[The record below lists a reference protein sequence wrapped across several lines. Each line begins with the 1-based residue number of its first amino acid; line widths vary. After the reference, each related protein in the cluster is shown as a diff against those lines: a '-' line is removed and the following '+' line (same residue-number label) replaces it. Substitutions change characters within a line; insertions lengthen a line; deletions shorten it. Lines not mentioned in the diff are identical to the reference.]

1 MSDLGADHM
10 TTGLATMVLLFIFL
24 LLCDALMYQMG
35 RWFRGRR
42 AGAKRT

>member
-1 MSDLGADHM
+1 M

-35 RWFRGRR
+35 RWFRRRR